1 MATPKPNRGSVLGRV
16 WFPVTLVALLLLCVP
31 VLVLIVMHLAG
42 GDGDI
47 NDWLRGT
54 FELTYGNPLPWG
66 FGLLLLLIPFAILL
80 LYFLK
85 LKRKPLQ
92 VPSTFLWR
100 KSIEDLHVNSL
111 FQWLREN
118 VLLLLQILA
127 VLLLLYAVMG
137 FRFHG
142 STATGQHYILMIDNS
157 ASMSA
162 TDVKPNR
169 LEWAKREALKVID
182 AATEDSVG
190 MVIVFNSRATT
201 LQAYTSNKAKLRDAV
216 NGIRASHLPTRLDD
230 ALTLADSLANPRRS
244 TEDVASRPENAEA
257 GQERTYVQP
266 KGIPTDVYIFSDGRF
281 PTPPRSVVDNL
292 NSRRLG
298 NTTALGKMVI
308 HFHVAGKKGPEHVNN
323 VGIVN
328 FSAARLIDEAARGP
342 GRDTLTL
349 QVLVQVRNF
358 LPKPE
363 VVKVRL
369 EAVADGKV
377 LHRLEKLI
385 DLPAR
390 TVVAEDKARGVAAKD
405 EPGEG
410 PVSFELPPL
419 DRRATTVL
427 HASLEAVGDDFP
439 LDDQAW
445 LVVGVVRKA
454 RVLLVGP
461 GNPVLEAFFNQEA
474 TQKIAKVTPLTP
486 ADLAKPAYREA
497 ARSGEYDLVIF
508 DRCMPE
514 TEADMPQ
521 ANTLCIDN
529 PPPPWRRGRRPLRSP
544 LLVMGN
550 KSHPLLRH
558 ISTFWDV
565 RVAEGFRFD
574 AEDSLPEAAR
584 EQFNLDGKHPGK
596 KALPPL
602 TRLIEAGDVP
612 VLFTV
617 PRGEHT
623 DLVMTFPLLNGK
635 GELTT
640 NWVLQPSFPLFMW
653 NVLLTLGNV
662 REGMREGTVR
672 PGEPMVLRPEAG
684 VEWIKVTP
692 PGGPAERLTRGRRP
706 DFIYANTDR
715 VGLYDVER
723 SDGVHHPFAVNLL
736 DPEESNIEPR
746 AEFDVG
752 PDRVSAAR
760 TRSQPR
766 ELWKWLVLAGL
777 ALLLLEWYIYNRRV
791 HV

>member
-1 MATPKPNRGSVLGRV
+1 MTPRPSVLGRI
-16 WFPVTLVALLLLCVP
+16 WFPVTLVLLLLLCVP
-31 VLVLIVMHLAG
+31 VLVLIVMHLFG
-42 GDGDI
+42 GDGDV
-47 NDWLRGT
+47 NDGLRSA
-54 FELTYGNPLPWG
+54 FELSYGNPLPWG
-66 FGLLLLLIPFAILL
+66 FGLLFLLVPFAILL

-157 ASMSA
+157 ASMAA
-162 TDVKPNR
+162 TDVKPSR
-169 LEWAKREALKVID
+169 LEWAKQEALKVID

-201 LQAYTSNKAKLRDAV
+201 LQAYTTNKAKLRDAV
-216 NGIRASHLPTRLDD
+216 NGIRQSHLPTRLDD

-244 TEDVASRPENAEA
+244 TEDVASRPENPEA

-266 KGIPTDVYIFSDGRF
+266 KGIPTDVYLFSDGRF
-281 PTPPRSVVDNL
+281 PDLPKEVVDKL

-298 NTTALGKMVI
+298 NMSAVGNMVLR
-308 HFHVAGKKGPEHVNN
+308 FQLAGKKGPEHVNN
-323 VGIVN
+323 IGIVN
-328 FSAARLIDEAARGP
+328 FSAARLVDPAGGGP
-342 GRDTLTL
+342 ARDTLTL
-349 QVLVQVRNF
+349 QVLVQVRNYR
-358 LPKPE
+358 PKAE

-369 EAVADGKV
+369 EAVAEGKV
-377 LHRLEKLI
+377 LHRQEKLI

-390 TVVAEDKARGVAAKD
+390 KVVAADKAKGVKEKD

-410 PVSFELPPL
+410 PVAFELPPL
-419 DRRATTVL
+419 DQRATTVL
-427 HASLEAVGDDFP
+427 HASLEDVGDDFP

-461 GNPVLEAFFNQEA
+461 GNPVLDAFFNQEA
-474 TQKIAKVTPLTP
+474 TQKIAKLTRLAP
-486 ADLAKPAYREA
+486 ADLPTPRYRDA

-508 DRCMPE
+508 DRCIPE
-514 TEADMPQ
+514 AEADMPQ
-521 ANTLCIDN
+521 ANTLCIDR
-529 PPPPWRRGRRPLRSP
+529 PPPPWQRGRRVLRSSM
-544 LLVMGN
+544 LVA
-550 KSHPLLRH
+550 KAHPLWQH
-558 ISTFWDV
+558 INPLQLLKVGVTD
-565 RVAEGFRFD
+565 GFRFHP
-574 AEDSLPEAAR
+574 EDNLPEEAR
-584 EQFNLDGKHPGK
+584 APFNLDGKHPGK

-602 TRLIEAGDVP
+602 TRLLEAGEFPAV
-612 VLFTV
+612 FTL

-623 DLVMTFPLLNGK
+623 DLVMAFPLVSDK
-635 GELTT
+635 GDLTT
-640 NWVLQPSFPLFMW
+640 NWTLGPSFPLFMW
-653 NVLLTLGNV
+653 NVLLVLGNV
-662 REGMREGTVR
+662 REGMREGTVP

-692 PGGPAERLTRGRRP
+692 PGGPAEKLTRGRRP

-715 VGLYDVER
+715 VGLYNVER

-736 DPEESNIEPR
+736 DPEESSLEPR
-746 AEFDVG
+746 TEFEVG
-752 PDRVSAAR
+752 PDRVSEAG

-766 ELWKWLVLAGL
+766 ELWKWLVLGAL
-777 ALLLLEWYIYNRRV
+777 AFLMLEWYIYNRRV